1 MAVETLGEAYAAGWR
16 VLARCAGRGRIGGP
30 KSSRAIMA
38 RVAGTKN
45 KRTLLRESQ
54 EAMRVERDPNKIAD
68 MLYIME
74 YSATFYFTRAVAGAS
89 GKQKGKAR
97 RTAAQVDEDFDRAT
111 RIAGMAAPYRRAR
124 LSAIKVAGDPSNPMQ
139 FKDDA
144 TAEEL
149 RAEIVRRLNILQKAG
164 ILELKPVA
172 AAEVQ

>member
-1 MAVETLGEAYAAGWR
+1 
-16 VLARCAGRGRIGGP
+16 
-30 KSSRAIMA
+30 MA

-45 KRTLLRESQ
+45 KRTLLGESLKGLQ
-54 EAMRVERDPNKIAD
+54 VERDPNKIAD

-97 RTAAQVDEDFDRAT
+97 CTSAQVDEDFDRAT
-111 RIAGMAAPYRRAR
+111 RIAGMAAPYRHAR
-124 LSAIKVAGDPSNPMQ
+124 LASMKLVGDPNNPLH

-149 RAEIVRRLNILQKAG
+149 RAEIERRLNILQKAG
-164 ILELKPVA
+164 ILELKPLA
-172 AAEVQ
+172 APEVQ

>member
-1 MAVETLGEAYAAGWR
+1 
-16 VLARCAGRGRIGGP
+16 
-30 KSSRAIMA
+30 MA
-38 RVAGTKN
+38 RIAGTKN

-54 EAMRVERDPNKIAD
+54 EAMSVERDPNKIAD

-111 RIAGMAAPYRRAR
+111 RIAGMAAPYRHAR
-124 LSAIKVAGDPSNPMQ
+124 LASMKLVGDPNNPVH

-149 RAEIVRRLNILQKAG
+149 RAEIERRLNILQEAG
-164 ILELKPVA
+164 ILELKPLPA
-172 AAEVQ
+172 SGPR

>member
-1 MAVETLGEAYAAGWR
+1 
-16 VLARCAGRGRIGGP
+16 
-30 KSSRAIMA
+30 MA

-54 EAMRVERDPNKIAD
+54 EAMRVERDPSKIAD

-111 RIAGMAAPYRRAR
+111 RIAGMAAPYRHAR
-124 LSAIKVAGDPSNPMQ
+124 LSAMKLAGDPNNPAH

-144 TAEEL
+144 TADEL
-149 RAEIVRRLNILQKAG
+149 RAEITRRLNILQKAG
-164 ILELKPVA
+164 ILELQVIEP
-172 AAEVQ
+172 EVQ

>member
-1 MAVETLGEAYAAGWR
+1 
-16 VLARCAGRGRIGGP
+16 
-30 KSSRAIMA
+30 MA

-111 RIAGMAAPYRRAR
+111 RIAGMAAPYRHAR
-124 LSAIKVAGDPSNPMQ
+124 LSAMKLAGDPNNPAH

-144 TAEEL
+144 TADEL
-149 RAEIVRRLNILQKAG
+149 RAEITRRLNILREAG
-164 ILELKPVA
+164 ILELKPLPA
-172 AAEVQ
+172 SEAQ